1 MSKESP
7 NLSLHNANFGIF
19 IARMV
24 PEIFAFLGTDTARP
38 DFEITTFIW
47 NLTPFWNL
55 KLYQGDKLPV
65 TERCLQ
71 KQVDCFVKL
80 ENLLKGWLR
89 LMPGL
94 VFFRQKNLF

>member
-38 DFEITTFIW
+38 DFEITTF
-47 NLTPFWNL
+47 NFWLIL
-55 KLYQGDKLPV
+55 KKGV
-65 TERCLQ
+65 WCVEFER
-71 KQVDCFVKL
+71 
-80 ENLLKGWLR
+80 
-89 LMPGL
+89 
-94 VFFRQKNLF
+94 